1 VVTAFILAGGK
12 SSRMGADKAFLR
24 FQNSTLLERSL
35 SLVRQVADQVRVS
48 GPRDRFG
55 PEAIEDVFPDCG
67 PLGGIHASLRS
78 SASDLNLILAVD
90 LPLVEAEFLR
100 FLLHQAHHAPAGAG
114 EVSSLAIVPRAAGGW
129 QPLCAVYRK
138 GFADAAE
145 KALRERHYKI
155 DSLFGQVPVQAVE
168 EQEILQAGFSLGI
181 FDNLNTPEELKLAE
195 HKSA

>member
-1 VVTAFILAGGK
+1 
-12 SSRMGADKAFLR
+12 MGADKAFLR

-35 SLVRQVADQVRVS
+35 SLVRQVADQVSVS
-48 GPRDRFG
+48 GPRERLG

-67 PLGGIHASLRS
+67 PLGGIHAALRS
-78 SASDLNLILAVD
+78 SASDVNLILAVD
-90 LPLVEAEFLR
+90 LPFVEAEFLR
-100 FLLHQAHHAPAGAG
+100 FLLHQVHQAPAGTD
-114 EVSSLAIVPRAAGGW
+114 EVLPLAIVPRAARGW

-145 KALRERHYKI
+145 RALHERHYKI
-155 DSLFGQVPVQAVE
+155 DSLFSQVPVHAVE
-168 EQEILQAGFSLGI
+168 EQEIIQAGFSLGI